1 MSEGHEIAEELERAT
16 ESNRKVALLIAILAL
31 FLALAQAG
39 GKGAQ
44 TEAIAKNIEA
54 SDIWAFFQAKTIRGT
69 TLRTAA
75 ELMETQIS
83 ATTDAV
89 LKDKAEKR
97 ISDWQKT
104 ADRYDSDPQT
114 REGRKELMERA
125 KAAEE
130 ERDLSMARYHHF
142 ELASAAFEIGIVL
155 ASATVIT
162 GILTLGWI
170 AAALGLVGLAFVG
183 IAVFVPQ
190 AVHLV

>member
-83 ATTDAV
+83 ATMDAV

-170 AAALGLVGLAFVG
+170 AAALGLIGLAFVG
-183 IAVFVPQ
+183 IAAFVPQ

>member
-83 ATTDAV
+83 ATMDAV